1 MANPIRTKLNSHAQ
15 VNREIEASVKRMADL
30 YRKCR
35 LEINDM
41 LRKKVMT
48 SRDPFAGQNL
58 IRLIESLSKAYSE
71 LEGAFREEFEYA
83 IPYVAQNNAFF
94 AQLDM
99 GDRPV
104 GKIDQGRINLMLEDS
119 FAHVAGATGNMR
131 KADVAFLRDTSAAV
145 FREASVTGKTREEVS
160 NELLGKILSRPEK
173 FKFTDAGGRVWDNKT
188 YVEMLGRTVLHNAGR
203 EAYFDTCAEKGKDV
217 VRVTV
222 SGDSCPACAE
232 WENRLLSISGNT
244 PGLPTVADA
253 QEAGL
258 LHPNCTHS
266 FVAVGD
272 SVRQRK
278 YDEHGRPKSG
288 VNSKRPTKQEHKEHR
303 ERQLKRAR
311 ANRRKQERKLLGN
324 PKMIK
329 GYHSALMDI
338 KNTNARY
345 NADERFQHNCQ
356 RCVTAYEARRR
367 GYDVI
372 ATARPNLNGEEKY
385 SGERAWGLMYKN
397 PHFIDCS
404 AKDGYSAQ
412 EKVISEV
419 QKMPNGA
426 RCAVQ
431 IYWKGGK
438 GAGHVFIAENHKG
451 KVYFTDP
458 QKATEE
464 INIHAERHF
473 KKASGKGVCIARLD
487 KLKFSDIVREACR
500 PTPDRR

>member
-41 LRKKVMT
+41 LRKKVMS

-58 IRLIESLSKAYSE
+58 IRLIESLSEAYGE
-71 LEGAFREEFEYA
+71 LEEAFREEFEYA

-131 KADVAFLRDTSAAV
+131 KADVAFLRETSATV

-173 FKFTDAGGRVWDNKT
+173 FKFTDAGGRVWDNRT

-253 QEAGL
+253 QAAGL

-278 YDEHGRPKSG
+278 YDENGRPKSG
-288 VNSKRPTKQEHKEHR
+288 VNSAPKFKGDRNQNTQTADQDNAKQTANEEKNLSELGISRIVGEHTR
-303 ERQLKRAR
+303 EQDRLAV
-311 ANRRKQERKLLGN
+311 N
-324 PKMIK
+324 PY
-329 GYHSALMDI
+329 YHESD
-338 KNTNARY
+338 RY
-345 NADERFQHNCQ
+345 RNNCPKAAI
-356 RCVTAYEARRR
+356 AYEMRRR
-367 GYDVI
+367 GYAVQAAPASPKDNKGRETDIFLDDRSMRI
-372 ATARPNLNGEEKY
+372 AF
-385 SGERAWGLMYKN
+385 KN
-397 PHFIDCS
+397 ANYIDCS
-404 AKDGYSAQ
+404 GKNVKAN
-412 EKVISEV
+412 ICSEME
-419 QKMPNGA
+419 KMPDGA

-431 IYWKGGK
+431 VLWNKKDGHYFIGERINGK
-438 GAGHVFIAENHKG
+438 TVFS
-451 KVYFTDP
+451 DP
-458 QKATEE
+458 QKPFEMKKDEAAGYLDKIIGEE
-464 INIHAERHF
+464 AAI
-473 KKASGKGVCIARLD
+473 CRLD
-487 KLKFSDIVREACR
+487 NLEIGDMLYLAI
-500 PTPDRR
+500 TPE